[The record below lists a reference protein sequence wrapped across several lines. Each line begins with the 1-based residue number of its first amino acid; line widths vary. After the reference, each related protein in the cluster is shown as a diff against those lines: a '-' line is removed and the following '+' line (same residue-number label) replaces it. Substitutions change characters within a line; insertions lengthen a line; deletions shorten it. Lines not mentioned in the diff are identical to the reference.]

1 MPDSISAIASVSHM
15 LRLVVPLYIDPTTG
29 GILLQVIL
37 GGFAG
42 VAVLVKLF
50 WYRLTSI
57 FRRNQG
63 GSKDTEAQLPPDN

>member
-1 MPDSISAIASVSHM
+1 MPDSISAISSVFHI
-15 LRLVVPLYIDPTTG
+15 LRFIVPLYIDPTAG

-50 WYRLTSI
+50 WYRLTSV
-57 FRRNQG
+57 FRR
-63 GSKDTEAQLPPDN
+63 SKEESEDVEAPPPPDS